1 MSRVLIIGDT
11 HCPTMRSDYVSFLED
26 TYAAWDCDR
35 VVHAGDLVD
44 NCALS
49 FHLKKPSLKDPCRE
63 YDMAMEQVEALTDSF
78 PEADLMIGNH
88 DALPYRWANEVGIPM
103 EYLRDP
109 ASLWKLPDTWTVHQR
124 FSQVIIDDVI
134 YQHGDRGRAS
144 AILNAKDEFK
154 SVVQGHHHSKAGVE
168 FFANRFKR
176 VFGLQVGCGSC
187 WQHAAMQYGIKYS
200 SKPIYGC
207 GIVLD
212 GQTPIFE
219 PMPL

>member
-11 HCPTMRSDYVSFLED
+11 HCPTMRDDYVSFLED
-26 TYAAWDCDR
+26 TYAAWDCDK
-35 VVHAGDLVD
+35 VVMIGDLVD

-49 FHLKKPSLKDPCRE
+49 FHLKKPSLKDPTRE
-63 YDMAMEQVEALTDSF
+63 YDLAMEQVESITDTF
-78 PEADLMIGNH
+78 PEADMMIGNH

-109 ASLWKLPDTWTVHQR
+109 KSLWNLPEDWTVHPR
-124 FSQVIIDDVI
+124 FSQLVIDDVI

-154 SVVQGHHHSKAGVE
+154 SVVQGHHHSRAGVE
-168 FFANRFKR
+168 FFANRFTR
-176 VFGLQVGCGSC
+176 VFGLQVGCGSDYK
-187 WQHAAMQYGIKYS
+187 HAAMQYGIKYS

-207 GIVLD
+207 GVVLD

>member
-1 MSRVLIIGDT
+1 
-11 HCPTMRSDYVSFLED
+11 
-26 TYAAWDCDR
+26 
-35 VVHAGDLVD
+35 
-44 NCALS
+44 
-49 FHLKKPSLKDPCRE
+49 
-63 YDMAMEQVEALTDSF
+63 
-78 PEADLMIGNH
+78 MIGNH
-88 DALPYRWANEVGIPM
+88 DALPYRWANEVGIPF

-109 ASLWKLPDTWTVHQR
+109 ANLWNLPDTWTVHKR
-124 FSQVIIDDVI
+124 FDQLVIDDVI

-154 SVVQGHHHSKAGVE
+154 SVVQGHHHSKAGVD
-168 FFANRFKR
+168 FFANRFTR
-176 VFGLQVGCGSC
+176 VFGLQVGCGSDFK
-187 WQHAAMQYGIKYS
+187 HAAMEYGIKYS